1 MKPAPFDYVRPSSLA
16 EVCEILAADEDARI
30 VAGGQTLIPMLAM
43 RLARPTRLVDIL
55 RLGELRGI
63 HAEADAVV
71 IGAVTRQV
79 EVERSEIIRRS
90 LPLLTK
96 ALPWVGHPPTRN
108 RGTVGGSI
116 ANADPS
122 AEIPLVAVTLGAE
135 IEIANPSDRMRMPAD
150 EFFIGPMLTSV
161 MPGDCVCAV
170 RFPVW
175 THKRIGTGFHEVGAR
190 QSDFA
195 FVAAAAQVAIDEEGR
210 CVEATLGLGGVGDRA
225 IRIDVAPLLGKV
237 PARAAIAECV
247 RAATA
252 DLEAS
257 SDLHA
262 TADYRRR
269 VAVTLGTRALEDAFA
284 DAASSNGALQCNGS
298 LQ

>member
-16 EVCEILAADEDARI
+16 EACEVLAGDEDARI
-30 VAGGQTLIPMLAM
+30 IAGGQTLIPMLAM
-43 RLARPTRLVDIL
+43 RLARPTRLIDIL
-55 RLGELRGI
+55 RLKELRGI
-63 HAEADAVV
+63 RSEDGTIV
-71 IGAVTRQV
+71 IGAVTRQA
-79 EVERSEIIRRS
+79 EVERSDIVRRA

-135 IEIANPSDRMRMPAD
+135 IEIANPSGRTGMPAD

-170 RFPVW
+170 RFPIWPHRRV
-175 THKRIGTGFHEVGAR
+175 GTGFHEVSAR

-195 FVAAAAQVAIDEEGR
+195 FVAAAAQVAVDEDGR
-210 CVEATLGLGGVGDRA
+210 CLDATLGLGGVGDRA
-225 IRIDVAPLLGKV
+225 LRIDVTPLIGEDFGRV
-237 PARAAIAECV
+237 SISDVVC
-247 RAATA
+247 AATK

-269 VAVTLGTRALEDAFA
+269 VASVLGTRALEDAFA
-284 DAASSNGALQCNGS
+284 EAKNRDGAVQ
-298 LQ
+298 

>member
-30 VAGGQTLIPMLAM
+30 IAGGQTLIPMLAM
-43 RLARPTRLVDIL
+43 RLARPTKLVDIL
-55 RLGELRGI
+55 RLKELHGI
-63 HAEADAVV
+63 RAEQDALV

-79 EVERSEIIRRS
+79 EVERSEIVRRS

-175 THKRIGTGFHEVGAR
+175 THKRIGTGFHEVSAR

-210 CVEATLGLGGVGDRA
+210 CIEATLGLGGVGDRA
-225 IRIDVAPLLGKV
+225 IRIDVAPLIGEI
-237 PARAAIAECV
+237 PARAAITEVV

-284 DAASSNGALQCNGS
+284 DAHSGDGALQ
-298 LQ
+298 

>member
-1 MKPAPFDYVRPSSLA
+1 MKPAPFDYARPSSLA
-16 EVCEILAADEDARI
+16 EACEILAGDEDARI
-30 VAGGQTLIPMLAM
+30 IAGGQTLIPMLAM
-43 RLARPTRLVDIL
+43 RLARPTRLIDIL
-55 RLGELRGI
+55 RLKELRGI
-63 HAEADAVV
+63 RSEDGAIV
-71 IGAVTRQV
+71 IGAVTRQA
-79 EVERSEIIRRS
+79 EVERSEIIQRT

-122 AEIPLVAVTLGAE
+122 AEIPLVAVTLCAE
-135 IEIANPSDRMRMPAD
+135 IEIANPSGRTGMPAD

-175 THKRIGTGFHEVGAR
+175 PHPRVGTGFHEVSAR

-195 FVAAAAQVAIDEEGR
+195 FVAAAAQVAIDEDGR
-210 CVEATLGLGGVGDRA
+210 CLDATLGLGGVGDRA
-225 IRIDVAPLLGKV
+225 LRIDVTPLIGEDLALV
-237 PARAAIAECV
+237 SVSDIV
-247 RAATA
+247 RAATEG
-252 DLEAS
+252 LEAS

-269 VAVTLGTRALEDAFA
+269 VASVLGTRALEDAFA
-284 DAASSNGALQCNGS
+284 EARSRNGALQ
-298 LQ
+298 

>member
-1 MKPAPFDYVRPSSLA
+1 MKPAPFDYVRPASLA
-16 EVCEILAADEDARI
+16 EACEIMAADEDARI

-43 RLARPTRLVDIL
+43 RLARPTKLVDIL
-55 RLGELRGI
+55 RLKELSGI
-63 HAEADAVV
+63 RAEGDVLV

-79 EVERSEIIRRS
+79 EVERSEIAHRK
-90 LPLLTK
+90 LPLLMK

-122 AEIPLVAVTLGAE
+122 AEIPLIAVTLGAE
-135 IEIANPSDRMRMPAD
+135 IEIANSSDRTRMPAD
-150 EFFIGPMLTSV
+150 DFFIGPMLTSV

-170 RFPVW
+170 RFPLW
-175 THKRIGTGFHEVGAR
+175 THRRVGTGFHEVSAR

-195 FVAAAAQVAIDEEGR
+195 FVAAAAQVALDDDGR
-210 CVEATLGLGGVGDRA
+210 CLDVALGLGGVGDRA
-225 IRIDVAPLLGKV
+225 LRIDVSPLIGEIIT
-237 PARAAIAECV
+237 PASIADLV

-252 DLEAS
+252 DLETS

-262 TADYRRR
+262 SASYRRR
-269 VAVTLGTRALEDAFA
+269 VAATLGIRAIEDAVA
-284 DAASSNGALQCNGS
+284 DARSAGEVVQ
-298 LQ
+298 

>member
-1 MKPAPFDYVRPSSLA
+1 MKPAPFDYVRPDSLTEA
-16 EVCEILAADEDARI
+16 CALLADDEDARI
-30 VAGGQTLIPMLAM
+30 IAGGQTLIPMLAM
-43 RLARPTRLVDIL
+43 RLARPAKLVDIL
-55 RLGELRGI
+55 RLKELHGI
-63 HAEADAVV
+63 RAEPDAII

-90 LPLLTK
+90 LPLLMK
-96 ALPWVGHPPTRN
+96 ALPWVGHPPTRS

-135 IEIANPSDRMRMPAD
+135 IEIANPSDRTRMPAD

-175 THKRIGTGFHEVGAR
+175 AHQRVGTGFHEVSAR

-195 FVAAAAQVAIDEEGR
+195 FVAAAAQVALDDAGR
-210 CVEATLGLGGVGDRA
+210 CLDATLGLGGVGDRA
-225 IRIDVAPLLGKV
+225 IRIDIAPLIGEI
-237 PARAAIAECV
+237 PAPATIAEVV
-247 RAATA
+247 RAATS

-262 TADYRRR
+262 SADYRRR

-284 DAASSNGALQCNGS
+284 DARSGNGALQ
-298 LQ
+298 

>member
-1 MKPAPFDYVRPSSLA
+1 MKPAPFDYVRPSSLTEA
-16 EVCEILAADEDARI
+16 CEILAADEDARVI
-30 VAGGQTLIPMLAM
+30 AGGQTLIPMLAM
-43 RLARPTRLVDIL
+43 RLARPTKLVDIL
-55 RLGELRGI
+55 RLKELHGI
-63 HAEADAVV
+63 RAETDTVV

-79 EVERSEIIRRS
+79 EVERSEVIRRC

-135 IEIANPSDRMRMPAD
+135 IEIANPSDRTRMPAD

-161 MPGDCVCAV
+161 TSGDCVCAV

-175 THKRIGTGFHEVGAR
+175 THQRIGTGFHEVSAR

-195 FVAAAAQVAIDEEGR
+195 FVAAAAQVALDDAGC

-225 IRIDVAPLLGKV
+225 IRIDVAPLIGEI
-237 PARAAIAECV
+237 PARAAIAAVV

-269 VAVTLGTRALEDAFA
+269 VAVTLGTRALEDAFS
-284 DAASSNGALQCNGS
+284 DARSGNGALQ
-298 LQ
+298 

>member
-1 MKPAPFDYVRPSSLA
+1 MKPAPFDYVRPASLA
-16 EVCEILAADEDARI
+16 EVCEILADDEDARI
-30 VAGGQTLIPMLAM
+30 IAGGQTLIPMLAM
-43 RLARPTRLVDIL
+43 RLARPAKLVDIL
-55 RLGELRGI
+55 RLKELHGI
-63 HAEADAVV
+63 RTEEDAVV

-79 EVERSEIIRRS
+79 EVERSEIVRRS

-135 IEIANPSDRMRMPAD
+135 IEIANPSDRMRMQAD

-175 THKRIGTGFHEVGAR
+175 THTQVGTGFHEVSAR

-195 FVAAAAQVAIDEEGR
+195 FVAAAAQVAVDETGR

-225 IRIDVAPLLGKV
+225 IRIDVAPLIGNL
-237 PARAAIAECV
+237 PARAAITEIV

-262 TADYRRR
+262 SADYRRR

-284 DAASSNGALQCNGS
+284 DAASGNGALQ
-298 LQ
+298 

>member
-1 MKPAPFDYVRPSSLA
+1 MKPAPFEYARPDSLA
-16 EVCEILAADEDARI
+16 EACELLAGDEDARI
-30 VAGGQTLIPMLAM
+30 IAGGQTLIPMLAM

-55 RLGELRGI
+55 RLKELRGI
-63 HAEADAVV
+63 RAEGDVLV

-79 EVERSEIIRRS
+79 EVERSEIAHRAA
-90 LPLLTK
+90 PLLMK

-122 AEIPLVAVTLGAE
+122 AEIPLVAITLGAE
-135 IEIANPSDRMRMPAD
+135 IEIESLSGRTAMPAE

-161 MPGDCVCAV
+161 MPGDCVRAV

-175 THKRIGTGFHEVGAR
+175 SHRRVGTGFHEVSAR

-195 FVAAAAQVAIDEEGR
+195 FVAAAAQVALDEEGR
-210 CVEATLGLGGVGDRA
+210 CVDATLGLGGVGDHA
-225 IRIDVAPLLGKV
+225 LRIDVSSLIGEHV
-237 PARAAIAECV
+237 ARASIADLV
-247 RAATA
+247 KAATEN
-252 DLEAS
+252 LEAS

-262 TADYRRR
+262 TASYRRR
-269 VAVTLGTRALEDAFA
+269 VAATLGTRALEDAFA
-284 DAASSNGALQCNGS
+284 DAHSGNGAVQ
-298 LQ
+298 

>member
-1 MKPAPFDYVRPSSLA
+1 MKPAPFDYVRPGSLA
-16 EVCEILAADEDARI
+16 EACEVLAADDDARI
-30 VAGGQTLIPMLAM
+30 IAGGQTLIPMLAM
-43 RLARPTRLVDIL
+43 RLARPAKLVDIL
-55 RLGELRGI
+55 RLKELHGI
-63 HAEADAVV
+63 RTEPDAIVV
-71 IGAVTRQV
+71 GAVTRQV
-79 EVERSEIIRRS
+79 EVERSEVVRRS
-90 LPLLTK
+90 LPLLMK

-135 IEIANPSDRMRMPAD
+135 IEIANPSDRTRMPAD

-175 THKRIGTGFHEVGAR
+175 THRHVGTGFHEVSAR

-195 FVAAAAQVAIDEEGR
+195 FVAAAAQVALDEQGR
-210 CVEATLGLGGVGDRA
+210 CIEAALGLGGVGDRA
-225 IRIDVAPLLGKV
+225 IRVDVTPLIGEI
-237 PARAAIAECV
+237 PARGAIADIV
-247 RAATA
+247 RNAAR

-269 VAVTLGTRALEDAFA
+269 VAVAFGTRALEDAFA
-284 DAASSNGALQCNGS
+284 DARSGNGALQ
-298 LQ
+298 